1 MKSIY
6 ISDRLHRRAKL
17 RAAEQGIPLN
27 KLVAELVEQGLLA
40 QTAPLLRVG
49 DAPTAYLTNAL
60 PIAGQSST
68 DERLDQLVR
77 DGTLSSGQDS
87 SRWLAQ
93 VCRSDEPVELLD
105 AAQIRALFRQ
115 QRERHP
121 DSPTSGE
128 LLRQMREDES

>member
-40 QTAPLLRVG
+40 QTAPLPRVG
-49 DAPTAYLTNAL
+49 DAPMTYLADAL
-60 PIAGQSST
+60 PITGESSM
-68 DERLDQLVR
+68 DQRLVQLAR
-77 DGTLSSGQDS
+77 DGILASGQDPS
-87 SRWLAQ
+87 LWLAQ
-93 VCRSDEPVELLD
+93 DRSVAEPAEPLN

-121 DSPTSGE
+121 EAPTAGE
-128 LLRQMREDES
+128 LLRQMREEES